1 MCFSGSTAAAFPS
14 APSPRHLQHGFPKS
28 AIVLISRAAQSKR
41 IAFGGMQIERS
52 TYSRMEDFTMDV
64 AAIEPATP
72 ACKNLA

>member
-1 MCFSGSTAAAFPS
+1 
-14 APSPRHLQHGFPKS
+14 
-28 AIVLISRAAQSKR
+28 VLISRAAQSKR